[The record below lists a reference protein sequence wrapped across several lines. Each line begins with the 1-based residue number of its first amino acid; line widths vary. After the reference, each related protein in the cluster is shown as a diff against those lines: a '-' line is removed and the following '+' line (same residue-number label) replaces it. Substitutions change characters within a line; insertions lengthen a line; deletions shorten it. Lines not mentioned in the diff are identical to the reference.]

1 MMPPIAH
8 CSKGIVAM
16 QGWSRGGWLFSR
28 ASRWFLV
35 VLTVVGVL
43 AASSCTFLGNADA
56 REALIRDGGTTI
68 EFHGIVVS
76 LPDGV
81 APVGTKVSVRREAQK
96 GTSAEAVAVSDGVV
110 IELEG
115 GLQPAE
121 PLTLVFPVSQNEVPD
136 ADDMPELLVVR
147 STSGDGQ
154 VDLHAGT
161 YDEKAG
167 TYTVD
172 VDHLSGFQVFGI
184 DLGAV
189 LQEVRTGVMQG
200 LGLEF
205 PAPDCVGEA
214 VTIDD
219 VTYRVES
226 PPQSWICLEAKADA
240 LVVKA
245 YPNSAIPFVVGSWPS
260 AEVRTSPTEVQLAT
274 SALVVLAKHLGFTD
288 STQAAVMPGTMAEL
302 RFSSAPESVTVTFEQ
317 YPALLLVAIL
327 ITTVDTILD
336 VLGVQTFIRDVPE
349 ALQCFAAAADVADRG
364 VALNGESAG
373 GITRAFFDCAGPM
386 LGDALSAKGAIIL
399 TSRGAAP
406 GFLIASVLG
415 IVDVLTGQARVRLPL
430 DVKLPDKTRIVH
442 LEPLTPAGQIA
453 DGFTLDTSYASNV
466 VDCRFDTGSPSGVS
480 PGTHACGTTADNCM
494 AAVSSPY
501 YPGSILCLQSAFDP
515 TLQLRKAANLPAT
528 GVPDNVR
535 PFGIETRD
543 GSQWFM
549 RTGGAWGGRS
559 DGAGAAYGCSSGPCE
574 SQRTSDSSLVI
585 LAVEGQPIVDQS
597 TPMWTVLV
605 GDMGIGDINFP
616 PPTRTDVVRVWYL
629 SNPGA

>member
-1 MMPPIAH
+1 MVCMAGWFILHQFEAALLGHGRRHRDRRETIPVGHEDNLYTALNKQFNPHRSAAENLGLLMGRQSGSGDRGAMMPPIEH

-43 AASSCTFLGNADA
+43 AASSCTFLGNVDA

-68 EFHGIVVS
+68 DFHGIVVS

-214 VTIDD
+214 VTIDE

-274 SALVVLAKHLGFTD
+274 STLVVLAKHLGFTD

-302 RFSSAPESVTVTFEQ
+302 RFSSAPEAVTVTFEQ

-336 VLGVQTFIRDVPE
+336 VLGVQTFIRDVPA
-349 ALQCFAAAADVADRG
+349 ALQCFADAADVADRG

-386 LGDALSAKGAIIL
+386 LGDALSASIRRSAFVGDGFGIL
-399 TSRGAAP
+399 G
-406 GFLIASVLG
+406 
-415 IVDVLTGQARVRLPL
+415 RLP
-430 DVKLPDKTRIVH
+430 D
-442 LEPLTPAGQIA
+442 
-453 DGFTLDTSYASNV
+453 
-466 VDCRFDTGSPSGVS
+466 SGV
-480 PGTHACGTTADNCM
+480 GGGCG
-494 AAVSSPY
+494 
-501 YPGSILCLQSAFDP
+501 LSA
-515 TLQLRKAANLPAT
+515 
-528 GVPDNVR
+528 GVP
-535 PFGIETRD
+535 GLSTA
-543 GSQWFM
+543 GSW
-549 RTGGAWGGRS
+549 S
-559 DGAGAAYGCSSGPCE
+559 CP
-574 SQRTSDSSLVI
+574 
-585 LAVEGQPIVDQS
+585 
-597 TPMWTVLV
+597 
-605 GDMGIGDINFP
+605 
-616 PPTRTDVVRVWYL
+616 
-629 SNPGA
+629 